1 MDVAASIQDVRHRID
16 LACVASG
23 RDPAEVTLM
32 PVTKT
37 VGVDQ
42 IRAAHV
48 DLMAVGATTV
58 GENRVQE
65 AERKASE
72 LSDTGLRWSIIGPLQ
87 SNKIT
92 KVVGFAAQFQAL
104 DRHEIAEG
112 LDRRLQQAGRSLDVL
127 VQVNTSGEPQKSGL
141 AIEDVLEF
149 TAGLGSYASLRV
161 IGLMTVAVFSDDQN
175 RVAGC
180 FRRLADLR
188 DRLRDRDGD
197 GWAELSMG
205 MSGDYELA
213 VAHGA
218 TVVRVGQAIFGARG

>member
-1 MDVAASIQDVRHRID
+1 
-16 LACVASG
+16 
-23 RDPAEVTLM
+23 M

-42 IRAAHV
+42 IRAAHAA
-48 DLMAVGATTV
+48 LTAVGVTTV

-65 AERKASE
+65 AEGKAAE

-104 DRHEIAEG
+104 DRLEIAAG
-112 LDRRLQQAGRSLDVL
+112 LDRRLQATGRGLDVF
-127 VQVNTSGEPQKSGL
+127 VQVNTSGEAQKSGL
-141 AIEDVLEF
+141 PVEDVLAF

-161 IGLMTVAVFSDDQN
+161 IGLMTVAVFSDDHD
-175 RVAGC
+175 RVAAC
-180 FRRLADLR
+180 FRRLAGLR
-188 DRLRDRDGD
+188 EQLRDRDGG

-213 VAHGA
+213 IAHGA